1 LSETLWDRQKR
12 AATLYA
18 IILVF
23 IAAAFPTRFL
33 LDLPSWVGFLALAA
47 PIIVSLHLVNRRYGK
62 IVLLALAGGEPA
74 IPPLPAIPARDYYF
88 LQVFFMPLVMIS
100 AWILASGVVQLL
112 GKPFGGNG
120 TFEDTL
126 SLLGFG
132 IAVPTYVTLILDAS
146 LDRRGR
152 ADATISRRSEGR
164 NSDADGRI
172 L

>member
-23 IAAAFPTRFL
+23 IGAVFLTRFL
-33 LDLPSWVGFLALAA
+33 LDLLSWVGFLALAVA
-47 PIIVSLHLVNRRYGK
+47 IIVSLYLVNRRYGK
-62 IVLLALAGGEPA
+62 NVLLALAGGEPA
-74 IPPLPAIPARDYYF
+74 IPPLHAIPARDYHF

-112 GKPFGGNG
+112 SKPFGGNG

-126 SLLGFG
+126 SLLDFG
-132 IAVPTYVTLILDAS
+132 IAAPTYVTLIPDAS

-164 NSDADGRI
+164 NSDADEWI